1 MSKSTGKNA
10 EQTYSDILK
19 ENKGNKVKA
28 KNQVQERLEKAK
40 QEPNPWGRFMMFN
53 FWNRVR
59 EFASK

>member
-1 MSKSTGKNA
+1 MATSTGKNA
-10 EQTYSDILK
+10 EQTYNDILK
-19 ENKGNKVKA
+19 ENKGDKTKTR
-28 KNQVQERLEKAK
+28 KQVETKLEKVK